1 MKKTALKISVII
13 ASITVI
19 FVTLGLFGG
28 YRWAVQN
35 YSDAKALIDDGK
47 YVIALEKLENIRF
60 FTFSDQQ
67 ELIQNCRDAIQAE
80 KDEEERQQELK
91 TKELIKKFEEED
103 EKNLPYVGMDLS
115 EISKTSLGKPSDN
128 IEHFTRTVD
137 GVQHQ
142 GTIFKFYNSKGLIFK
157 VECFRGKV
165 TEIWDYRKNPQTE
178 NTKKSYSSSKNTRKS
193 SSVSDP
199 YNAKDYVHPDDFYY
213 DYYDDFYDYEDAED
227 YWESNQ

>member
-28 YRWAVQN
+28 YRWAEEN
-35 YSDAKALIDDGK
+35 YSDAKSLIDEGK
-47 YVIALEKLENIRF
+47 YVIALEKLENIKF

-178 NTKKSYSSSKNTRKS
+178 NTKKSYSSSKNTRKIS
-193 SSVSDP
+193 SLIDP